1 MREILYIQAGPLAN
15 FAGTHFWNTQEQYL
29 TYSESESFSVE
40 HDVSFREGSDKKGN
54 SIYCPRLLV
63 FDRKSQFG
71 TLARNGVLYGDD
83 DDELPNAW
91 DGSSVEL
98 RQEAIP
104 DHPYQTKLLEGES
117 GIGESASITQD
128 VKFWS
133 DFNRVYY
140 HPRSIQMLPDISDW
154 QGAEGDWIHG
164 LNSFTH
170 FAEETDV
177 METSMRLFLEECDAF
192 QGMQVINDTATFGS
206 FTHSLLSTFHDEL
219 SKAPSIVFPLL
230 ANVVPRGKHIDEPS
244 STRKILNDALFLRGQ
259 NDLSLTTVPI
269 QSPLSWN
276 EPPWK
281 NILSLTVCLYFISS
295 STAILSRNE
304 GQ

>member
-29 TYSESESFSVE
+29 AHSGSESLPIE
-40 HDVSFREGSDKKGN
+40 HDVSFREGLDEKGN
-54 SIYCPRLLV
+54 SIYSPRVLV

-71 TLARNGVLYGDD
+71 SLARNGVLYGHGDD
-83 DDELPNAW
+83 DDEFPNAW
-91 DGSSVEL
+91 DGSSMEL

-117 GIGESASITQD
+117 GIGESTFITQN

-140 HPRSIQMLPDISDW
+140 HPRSIQMLPDIPDW
-154 QGAEGDWIHG
+154 QDAEGDWIHG
-164 LNSFTH
+164 HNSFTH

-192 QGMQVINDTATFGS
+192 QVINETAAFGS

-219 SKAPSIVFPLL
+219 SKAPSICFPLL
-230 ANVVPRGKHIDEPS
+230 ANAVPRGKDIDNAVYLMINSEH
-244 STRKILNDALFLRGQ
+244 
-259 NDLSLTTVPI
+259 
-269 QSPLSWN
+269 
-276 EPPWK
+276 
-281 NILSLTVCLYFISS
+281 
-295 STAILSRNE
+295 
-304 GQ
+304 